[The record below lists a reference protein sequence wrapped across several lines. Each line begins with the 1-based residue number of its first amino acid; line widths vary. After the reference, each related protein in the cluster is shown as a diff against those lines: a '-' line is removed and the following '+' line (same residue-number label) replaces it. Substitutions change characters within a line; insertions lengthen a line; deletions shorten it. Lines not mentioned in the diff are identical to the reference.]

1 MMIHEITE
9 KVGRYK
15 ARKRVGRGRASGV
28 GKTSG
33 RGHKGAGQRSGN
45 SRRAYF
51 EGGQMTF
58 VRRIPKRGFS
68 NHRFRVEYAIVNV
81 KALELR
87 FEDGATVDPEALVSA
102 RLIRG
107 TDKPVKILGEGELSK
122 KLSVTAA
129 KFSGS
134 AREKIEKAGGSCIE
148 VAPAKWTRD
157 GAAGGAKAASP
168 AEAAPAD
175 GASEEA

>member
-45 SRRAYF
+45 SYRPYF
-51 EGGQMTF
+51 EGGQMPF
-58 VRRIPKRGFS
+58 VRRIPKRGFT
-68 NHRFRVEYAIVNV
+68 NHDFRTIYAIVNV
-81 KALELR
+81 KALEQR
-87 FEDGATVDPEALVSA
+87 FDDGASIDAEALVKIG
-102 RLIRG
+102 LIRN
-107 TDKPVKILGEGELSK
+107 TKLPVKVLGEGELSK
-122 KLSVTAA
+122 RFTVTAA

-134 AREKIEKAGGSCIE
+134 ARAKIEKAGGTCEE
-148 VAPAKWTRD
+148 VPVVKWTRES
-157 GAAGGAKAASP
+157 AAAKAEAGGSD
-168 AEAAPAD
+168 E
-175 GASEEA
+175 G